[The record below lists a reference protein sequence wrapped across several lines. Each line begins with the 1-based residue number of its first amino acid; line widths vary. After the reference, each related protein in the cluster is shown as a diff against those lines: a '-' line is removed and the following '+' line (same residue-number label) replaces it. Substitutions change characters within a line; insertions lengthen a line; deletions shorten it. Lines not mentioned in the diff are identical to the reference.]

1 MGWLAGMLVA
11 WAALPYFAETE
22 RTFQFHPAL
31 ALAAIV
37 AGLAIGMA
45 SSFYPIVR
53 ASRLDPSE
61 AVRYI

>member
-1 MGWLAGMLVA
+1 MPEGVHVMRAEIGTTAAAKPLLRGHSHAVAAILAGL
-11 WAALPYFAETE
+11 L
-22 RTFQFHPAL
+22 
-31 ALAAIV
+31 
-37 AGLAIGMA
+37 IGVV